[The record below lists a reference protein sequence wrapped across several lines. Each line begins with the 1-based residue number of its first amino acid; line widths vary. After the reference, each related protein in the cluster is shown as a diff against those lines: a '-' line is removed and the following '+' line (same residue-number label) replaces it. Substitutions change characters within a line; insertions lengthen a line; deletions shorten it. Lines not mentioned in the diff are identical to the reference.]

1 MNILITGG
9 LGHIG
14 SHFIDSINKI
24 KKINQVYVIDN
35 NSNNRINSLFK
46 FKKKKLVKDFF
57 DYMGSFL
64 QLSL

>member
-24 KKINQVYVIDN
+24 KKINQVYIIDD
-35 NSNNRINSLFK
+35 NSNNRIIHCLSL
-46 FKKKKLVKDFF
+46 KKKKLN
-57 DYMGSFL
+57 
-64 QLSL
+64 

>member
-14 SHFIDSINKI
+14 SHFINLINRV

-46 FKKKKLVKDFF
+46 FKKKKN
-57 DYMGSFL
+57 
-64 QLSL
+64 